1 MFIINKI
8 KGQPTEWDNN
18 ICKQC
23 DQQGIDFQ
31 NTQTT
36 HTAQTNQSKNEIL
49 NRYFSKARKM
59 ANRHT
64 KKCSTL
70 LIIKEMQTLQWGIT
84 SHQSKWLSS
93 KNLQIGVTV
102 MAQRKLIRLGTMR
115 LRVWYLASLS
125 GLRISH
131 WCELWCRWQTAL
143 IWLCCDCGVGQCY
156 SSDSTPS
163 LGISICYGCSPK
175 KKKKST
181 NKKC

>member
-49 NRYFSKARKM
+49 NRYFSKEARKM

-70 LIIKEMQTLQWGIT
+70 LIIKEMQTLQ
-84 SHQSKWLSS
+84 
-93 KNLQIGVTV
+93 
-102 MAQRKLIRLGTMR
+102 
-115 LRVWYLASLS
+115 
-125 GLRISH
+125 
-131 WCELWCRWQTAL
+131 
-143 IWLCCDCGVGQCY
+143 
-156 SSDSTPS
+156 
-163 LGISICYGCSPK
+163 
-175 KKKKST
+175 
-181 NKKC
+181 